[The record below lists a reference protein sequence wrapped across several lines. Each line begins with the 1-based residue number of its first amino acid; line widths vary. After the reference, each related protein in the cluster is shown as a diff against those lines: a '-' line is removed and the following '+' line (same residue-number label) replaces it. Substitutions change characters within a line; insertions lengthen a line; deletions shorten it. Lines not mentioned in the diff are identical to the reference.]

1 MGVLAVATAQHQR
14 ERQLQR
20 EVARLVEGAIPGAE
34 VLALELTG
42 KERFCVFV
50 DHPGGVDHALCV
62 RVTEALRSYLDEY
75 AVEVSSPGFD
85 RPLRTR
91 EHFERAVG
99 RTVRVKTETGRA
111 RGEVVSAGEK
121 TVQIQ
126 NGAGP
131 EHPPADISYE
141 EIVRAN
147 LIDEGTQ
154 G

>member
-1 MGVLAVATAQHQR
+1 M
-14 ERQLQR
+14 
-20 EVARLVEGAIPGAE
+20 PGAE

-50 DHPGGVDHALCV
+50 DHPQGVDHALCV
-62 RVTEALRSYLDEY
+62 RVTEALRSYLDEFS
-75 AVEVSSPGFD
+75 VEVSSPGFE
-85 RPLRTR
+85 RPLRTK
-91 EHFERAVG
+91 EHFKRAVG
-99 RTVRVKTETGRA
+99 QAVRVKTETGRA

-126 NGAGP
+126 NGEGP
-131 EHPPADISYE
+131 VEFSYD

-147 LIDEGTQ
+147 LIDEGTK

>member
-1 MGVLAVATAQHQR
+1 MAQGGQLQK

-20 EVARLVEGAIPGAE
+20 DVAHVVEGAIPGVE

-50 DHPGGVDHALCV
+50 DHPQGVDHALCE

-75 AVEVSSPGFD
+75 SVEVSSPGFD

-91 EHFERAVG
+91 AHFERAVG
-99 RTVRVKTETGRA
+99 KKVRVKTETGRA
-111 RGEVVSAGEK
+111 SGTVLKAGERA
-121 TVQIQ
+121 VQIE
-126 NGAGP
+126 NGKG
-131 EHPPADISYE
+131 PADIPYDQ
-141 EIVRAN
+141 IVRAN
-147 LIDEGTQ
+147 LIDEGTT

>member
-1 MGVLAVATAQHQR
+1 MASAQLQK

-20 EVARLVEGAIPGAE
+20 DVARLVEAAVPGVE

-50 DHPGGVDHALCV
+50 DHVEGVDHALCV
-62 RVTEALRSYLDEY
+62 RVTEALRDFLDEY
-75 AVEVSSPGFD
+75 SVEVSSPGFE
-85 RPLRTR
+85 RPLRTK

-99 RTVRVKTETGRA
+99 QAVRVKTETGRA

-126 NGAGP
+126 NGTGSK
-131 EHPPADISYE
+131 EHSPVEISYDS
-141 EIVRAN
+141 IVRAN
-147 LIDEGTQ
+147 VIDEGTK

>member
-1 MGVLAVATAQHQR
+1 VATAQLQK

-20 EVARLVEGAIPGAE
+20 DVARLVEAAVPGVE

-50 DHPGGVDHALCV
+50 DHAQGVDHALCV
-62 RVTEALRSYLDEY
+62 RVTEALRDYLDSY
-75 AVEVSSPGFD
+75 SVEVSSPGFE
-85 RPLRTR
+85 RPLRTK
-91 EHFERAVG
+91 EHFRRAVG
-99 RTVRVKTETGRA
+99 QAVRVKTETGRA

-126 NGAGP
+126 NGTGSEQHSAV
-131 EHPPADISYE
+131 EISYD

-147 LIDEGTQ
+147 LIDEGTK

>member
-1 MGVLAVATAQHQR
+1 VATAQLQK

-20 EVARLVEGAIPGAE
+20 DVARLVEAAVPGVE

-50 DHPGGVDHALCV
+50 DHAQGVDHALCV
-62 RVTEALRSYLDEY
+62 RVTEALRDYLDNY
-75 AVEVSSPGFD
+75 SVEVSSPGFE
-85 RPLRTR
+85 RPLRTK

-99 RTVRVKTETGRA
+99 QAVRVKTETGRA

-121 TVQIQ
+121 TVQIE
-126 NGAGP
+126 NGAGLDQHSP
-131 EHPPADISYE
+131 VEIPYDA
-141 EIVRAN
+141 IVRAN
-147 LIDEGTQ
+147 LIDEGTK

>member
-1 MGVLAVATAQHQR
+1 LATAQLQK

-20 EVARLVEGAIPGAE
+20 DVARLVEAAVPGVE

-50 DHPGGVDHALCV
+50 DHAQGVDHALCV
-62 RVTEALRSYLDEY
+62 RVTEALRDYLDSY
-75 AVEVSSPGFD
+75 SVEVSSPGFE
-85 RPLRTR
+85 RPLRTK
-91 EHFERAVG
+91 EHFKRAVG
-99 RTVRVKTETGRA
+99 QAVRVKTETGRA

-126 NGAGP
+126 HGTGSEQHLP
-131 EHPPADISYE
+131 VEISYD

-147 LIDEGTQ
+147 LIDEGTK

>member
-1 MGVLAVATAQHQR
+1 VATAQLQK

-20 EVARLVEGAIPGAE
+20 DVARLVEAAVPGVE

-50 DHPGGVDHALCV
+50 DHAQGVDHALCV
-62 RVTEALRSYLDEY
+62 RVTEALRDFLDEY
-75 AVEVSSPGFD
+75 SVEVSSPGFE
-85 RPLRTR
+85 RPLRTKQ
-91 EHFERAVG
+91 HFERAVG
-99 RTVRVKTETGRA
+99 QAVRVKTETGRA

-126 NGAGP
+126 NGTGSEQHMP
-131 EHPPADISYE
+131 VEIPYDL
-141 EIVRAN
+141 IVRAN
-147 LIDEGTQ
+147 LIDEGTM

>member
-1 MGVLAVATAQHQR
+1 VATAQLQR

-20 EVARLVEGAIPGAE
+20 DVARLVEAAVPGVE

-50 DHPGGVDHALCV
+50 DHAQGVDHALCV
-62 RVTEALRSYLDEY
+62 RVTEALRDYLDSY
-75 AVEVSSPGFD
+75 SVEVSSPGFE
-85 RPLRTR
+85 RPLRTK

-99 RTVRVKTETGRA
+99 RAVRVKTETGRA

-121 TVQIQ
+121 TVQIHSGTGSEEQ
-126 NGAGP
+126 
-131 EHPPADISYE
+131 PPVEISYD

-147 LIDEGTQ
+147 LIDEGTK

>member
-1 MGVLAVATAQHQR
+1 VATAQLQK

-20 EVARLVEGAIPGAE
+20 DVARLVEAAVPGVE

-50 DHPGGVDHALCV
+50 DHAQGVDHALCV
-62 RVTEALRSYLDEY
+62 RVTEALRDYLDEY
-75 AVEVSSPGFD
+75 SVEVSSPGFE
-85 RPLRTR
+85 RPLRTKQ
-91 EHFERAVG
+91 HFERAVG
-99 RTVRVKTETGRA
+99 QAVRVKTETGRA

-126 NGAGP
+126 NGDGSKQNLP
-131 EHPPADISYE
+131 VEISYDS
-141 EIVRAN
+141 IVRAN
-147 LIDEGTQ
+147 LIDEGTM

>member
-1 MGVLAVATAQHQR
+1 MATAQLQK

-20 EVARLVEGAIPGAE
+20 DVARLVEAAVPGVE

-50 DHPGGVDHALCV
+50 DHVEGVDHALCV
-62 RVTEALRSYLDEY
+62 RVTESLRDYLDEY
-75 AVEVSSPGFD
+75 SVEVSSPGFE
-85 RPLRTR
+85 RPLRTKQ
-91 EHFERAVG
+91 HFERAVG
-99 RTVRVKTETGRA
+99 QAVRVKTETGRA

-126 NGAGP
+126 NGDGP
-131 EHPPADISYE
+131 VEISYDQ
-141 EIVRAN
+141 IVRAN
-147 LIDEGTQ
+147 LIDEGTK

>member
-1 MGVLAVATAQHQR
+1 MATAQLQK

-20 EVARLVEGAIPGAE
+20 DVARLVEAAVPGVE

-50 DHPGGVDHALCV
+50 DHAQGVDHALCV
-62 RVTEALRSYLDEY
+62 RVTEALRDYLDSY
-75 AVEVSSPGFD
+75 SVEVSSPGFE
-85 RPLRTR
+85 RPLRTK
-91 EHFERAVG
+91 EHFRRAVG
-99 RTVRVKTETGRA
+99 QAVRVKTETGRA

-121 TVQIQ
+121 SVQIRNDARSEQ
-126 NGAGP
+126 QVP
-131 EHPPADISYE
+131 VEISYD

-147 LIDEGTQ
+147 LIDEGTK